1 MKYLFAIMIALALMV
16 APVWAAEGD
25 PAEGEEEQ
33 QAEQQTAEAVTVST
47 FDELQAAVDAAED
60 GATITVAQ
68 TITVNGQ
75 RLVTEKDI
83 TLTRAEGMSGAM
95 IDLWNG
101 GEISGFSFV
110 ESGAESSY
118 STISI
123 DYCYNSAAEIDNC
136 NFSKEE
142 GAASYINLFGNIF
155 SDDPNSALISGCNFT
170 LSAGR
175 AIDTRNHTHIT
186 LDGCNFTAQ
195 GGGIAWV
202 IDNEDTAIITD
213 CAIVGSGTDSFSIRN
228 SGTMQLENTT
238 ITRDNRENK
247 AVFDIFLTT
256 KSNLT
261 ITSCGAD
268 DGIYSLAT
276 KAALKLPL
284 TDYSGMLQLVYLTED
299 EAAAYFAPDEPE
311 DEPEDEAPIDN
322 PVDEPQDTPDDPTD
336 DEQEDNPAD
345 EQPEQPT
352 DDPQPPETPQDEP
365 QQEQGND
372 PADTP
377 AEPPARENEPTA
389 PEDQTEDKPAA
400 QEQQEIEQ
408 IDDSEQDGA
417 EDNTEDNTED
427 EQTAPAVEEQP
438 QDTTPAEEKPQ
449 PQPEQPREYISY
461 TPIYTPI
468 WDDSDS
474 GNDKEDT
481 PTAPAVEVAAVVP
494 EGAVLVCG
502 GATMDTTRR
511 VELAG
516 YGDGDLHLEDSLTR
530 AQMATIIYRLLDA
543 ATIEQYSNSAA
554 SFADV
559 PSGAWY
565 TPYVQLISSAGIV
578 QGVGGGKYEPDST
591 VTWAQTIVLLSR
603 FVEGQ
608 DHTLQYITCPAWAQ
622 NAMQTAVYYRWIE
635 DSAEFDAA
643 AEITRGE
650 FAELVNTV
658 LDMVA

>member
-1 MKYLFAIMIALALMV
+1 MKHLFAILIALALMV
-16 APVWAAEGD
+16 APAWALDD
-25 PAEGEEEQ
+25 PAEGEEE
-33 QAEQQTAEAVTVST
+33 EHTAEAVTVST
-47 FDELQAAVDAAED
+47 LEELQTAVDAAED
-60 GATITVAQ
+60 GATITIAQ

-75 RLVTEKDI
+75 RLATEKDI

-101 GEISGFSFV
+101 GEISGFSFT
-110 ESGAESSY
+110 ESGAEYSY
-118 STISI
+118 TTISI
-123 DYCYNSAAEIDNC
+123 DYCYNSAATINNC
-136 NFSKEE
+136 NFSKAE
-142 GAASYINLFGNIF
+142 GAASYIVVYGNIF
-155 SDDPNSALISGCNFT
+155 NDDPNRAIISGCNFN

-175 AIDTRNHTHIT
+175 AITTRNHTQIAVNN
-186 LDGCNFTAQ
+186 CIFTGNVAN
-195 GGGIAWV
+195 IAWA
-202 IDNEDTAIITD
+202 IDNAGTAVLQD
-213 CAIVGSGTDSFSIRN
+213 CAIVGNGVQSFSVRN
-228 SGTMQLENTT
+228 GATMQIENIT
-238 ITRDNRENK
+238 ITRDNRDNK
-247 AVFDIFLTT
+247 AVFDIFSSADATLSITNDAGEDAVYSLTT
-256 KSNLT
+256 KAELE
-261 ITSCGAD
+261 
-268 DGIYSLAT
+268 
-276 KAALKLPL
+276 LPL
-284 TDYSGMLQLVYLTED
+284 TDYSGMMQLVFLTED
-299 EAAAYFAPDEPE
+299 EAAAYFAP

-408 IDDSEQDGA
+408 IDDSEQDSA
-417 EDNTEDNTED
+417 EDNTED
-427 EQTAPAVEEQP
+427 EQTAPEVEEQP

-461 TPIYTPI
+461 TPIYTYHGGGEIIPAENQQE
-468 WDDSDS
+468 DHTTVAA
-474 GNDKEDT
+474 DT
-481 PTAPAVEVAAVVP
+481 PIVKA
-494 EGAVLVCG
+494 LVCG
-502 GATMDTTRR
+502 SARIDTARR

-543 ATIEQYSNSAA
+543 ATIEQYSDSTS
-554 SFADV
+554 SFVDV

-565 TPYVQLISSAGIV
+565 APYVQLISSAGIV
-578 QGVGGGKYEPDST
+578 QGVGGGKYAPEST
-591 VTWAQTIVLLSR
+591 VTWAQIVVLLAR
-603 FVEGQ
+603 FVPEQ
-608 DHTLQYITCPAWAQ
+608 DHALENITCPEWAQ
-622 NAMQTAVYYRWIE
+622 DAMQTAVALGWIE

-643 AEITRGE
+643 AEISRAE
-650 FAELVNTV
+650 FAALVNSV